1 MTKLLKASLLLA
13 TPLLFA
19 YGDNDN
25 RSMDD
30 GMTLSLGFEG
40 SAGILEQSWGVITT
54 DTGTIEATSPVLS
67 HFINN
72 TSFRYAEA
80 NDKTPNYNFGGAA
93 IVRTQLAEDFKLM
106 LRFGLSTG
114 ADDAKMA
121 GTGGAAAAKVAV
133 PVAPAATTWK
143 SKMAMSPAA
152 FLGYDCL
159 YVGAEYFMQEF
170 EVTNGDALATFEKNA
185 GFKENQILF
194 GLRGEMN
201 YDMEDISLIVSV
213 EAMSNFGA
221 KSDSEAESYYKGL
234 VQNQAQITTA
244 NDTGSV
250 TPSDE
255 GHTFVARGSN
265 ASAAISYTS
274 SHTNI
279 TRVSVN
285 IGMMFVDF

>member
-40 SAGILEQSWGVITT
+40 SAGILEQSWGTAST
-54 DTGTIEATSPVLS
+54 ATPTAGDALGGTLS
-67 HFINN
+67 HAFNK
-72 TSFRYAEA
+72 TTFRYGES
-80 NDKTPNYNFGGAA
+80 NEKLPNYNFGGSA

-106 LRFGLSTG
+106 LRFGISTG
-114 ADDAKMA
+114 ADDAKMF
-121 GTGGAAAAKVAV
+121 GTAAIGAAVSDGANPTVASES
-133 PVAPAATTWK
+133 TWK
-143 SKMAMSPAA
+143 SKMALAPAA

-170 EVTNGDALATFEKNA
+170 EISGHGVAFEKSA

-213 EAMSNFGA
+213 EAMSNFSA
-221 KSDSEAESYYKGL
+221 KSDSEADSYYKNL
-234 VQNQAQITTA
+234 ITNQQESTGHIDSVKYDVAATA
-244 NDTGSV
+244 N
-250 TPSDE
+250 
-255 GHTFVARGSN
+255 
-265 ASAAISYTS
+265 AADIAHS
-274 SHTNI
+274 STHTNI